1 MMQIAALAVV
11 TGASAQDWSRFRGPN
26 GSGVAS
32 DSGYA
37 VEFSKTRNLIWRTPV
52 RAGKSSPVLTRNH
65 IFLTSFENDQLFT
78 HCFER
83 STGRLLWERAERRV
97 WKEDVN
103 RSNNP
108 AAITPTTDG
117 ENVYVFFKDFGLISY
132 DASGNLRWKTPLGP
146 FYNSMGIS
154 TSPILAG
161 DSVVL
166 VLDQLSGSYIIAVDS
181 KTGEVRW
188 RVEREEQDGWST
200 PILFDAKS
208 FSEPLIV
215 TTSSRQLG
223 GYRVSDGHRMFTHVG
238 LPAGIIASPVL
249 YNNAVFMFGYSLAEP
264 PWSQKLSEFDKD
276 DNQRLSADE
285 YAKSSVLT
293 AVANYLGN
301 RDGIVSEDEWKNWS
315 AYAAGGTHLAMVEL
329 AGASE
334 APASE
339 TLKPREIWKHERGYT
354 SVIPSP
360 IAYEGILYVIK
371 NGGILTAFDIANGE
385 ILKMGRVTG
394 AVGGFS
400 ASPIAAAGKIFLAN
414 EDGKVAVIRAGKDW
428 EVQAVNELDE
438 AIFATPALSDG
449 RIFLRTSEA
458 LYAFGASTE

>member
-1 MMQIAALAVV
+1 MMQIAAFAMVSC
-11 TGASAQDWSRFRGPN
+11 ASAQDWSRFRGPN

-37 VEFSKTRNLIWRTPV
+37 VEFSKTKNLIWRTPV
-52 RAGKSSPVLTRNH
+52 RPGKSSPVLTRNH

-83 STGRLLWERAERRV
+83 STGKLLWERVERRI

-103 RSNNP
+103 RLNNP

-117 ENVYVFFKDFGLISY
+117 ENVYVFFKDIGLISY
-132 DASGNLRWKTPLGP
+132 DPSGNLRWKMPLGP

-154 TSPILAG
+154 TSPIMAG

-166 VLDQLSGSYIIAVDS
+166 VLDQLSGSYVIAVDP
-181 KTGEVRW
+181 KTGKVRW

-208 FSEPLIV
+208 ADGPLIV
-215 TTSSRQLG
+215 TASSRQLG
-223 GYRVSDGHRMFTHVG
+223 GYRASDGRRMFTHIG

-264 PWSQKLSEFDKD
+264 PWSQKLSELDKNND
-276 DNQRLSADE
+276 QRLSADE
-285 YAKSSVLT
+285 YATSSVLR
-293 AVANYLGN
+293 AVADYLGN
-301 RDGIVSEDEWKNWS
+301 RDGVVNEDEWKSWS
-315 AYAAGGTHLAMVEL
+315 AYAIGGTHLAMVAL
-329 AGASE
+329 DGASE
-334 APASE
+334 AATESI
-339 TLKPREIWKHERGYT
+339 KPREIWKHERGYT

-360 IAYEGILYVIK
+360 VAYDGILYVIK
-371 NGGILTAFDIANGE
+371 NGGILTAFDIADGQ

-394 AVGGFS
+394 AVAGYS
-400 ASPIAAAGKIFLAN
+400 ASPVVADGKMFLAN
-414 EDGKVAVIRAGKDW
+414 EDGKVAVIRTGNDW
-428 EVQAVNELDE
+428 EVLAVNELDE
-438 AIFATPALSDG
+438 AIYATPALSEG

-458 LYAFGASTE
+458 LYSFGASTQ